1 MNTVLPFCQ
10 SHQNDAH
17 LFLRSKASLHHV
29 CRAYAWKVINAAWSS
44 NLHTDNNCQVS
55 CSLIARLWGCGR
67 LHCYKTSQDKC
78 SGKSHVVWCGG
89 CCVDDWSF
97 HYGLH
102 GNLALVKKYPPPH
115 THTVCLFH
123 LYQAEMYVV
132 AEKKKEFHIQ
142 RRKKIGRPCLLDHI
156 QCFFFFWGEILYC
169 GNKNKNPVRSVQR
182 VFVGKNTKNLP
193 YLWGEKKVRSIFR
206 EWVPV
211 GRQNKAGF

>member
-17 LFLRSKASLHHV
+17 LFLRSKGSLHHV

-156 QCFFFFWGEILYC
+156 QCFFFFGVKFCTVATKTRIQCEVYKGFLWEKIQKIC
-169 GNKNKNPVRSVQR
+169 HTCE
-182 VFVGKNTKNLP
+182 GKKKSEV
-193 YLWGEKKVRSIFR
+193 YLENEFL
-206 EWVPV
+206 
-211 GRQNKAGF
+211 